1 MIVRQ
6 SDNSEYGA
14 RCGDSASLCQTMGS
28 CTAAE
33 RSSDAFGT
41 LHLEHSSTV
50 DRVADELRRAVFEGE
65 LESGTPL
72 REVALAES
80 LGVSRPTLREA
91 LALLVAEGLA
101 TREPNRGVTV
111 ASPDPESVR
120 DVSRVRAVLET
131 AGVRH
136 WPTAGEEAR
145 DAVRQALGAY
155 ESAVADG
162 ASYQELNQRHLAIH
176 LSLVG
181 LTESPRLVAMA
192 ESRRRRAAAGAGPDR
207 PGPSQRPRP
216 GRRAPPPA
224 GAAGVR
230 RRRRSGRGAR
240 PSTWRAPRTR
250 SSSGSTS
257 TEDVPTRRSRGG
269 TTAGSAAAR
278 WRASPTLAA
287 MLAGEVRDLAAVH
300 SGRRGRRHLALRRDL
315 LHRPHLGLGRA
326 DAQGRPAAGRLP
338 DPRPGQ
344 HACEAGR

>member
-6 SDNSEYGA
+6 SDNQRIDTDGA
-14 RCGDSASLCQTMGS
+14 FGKPLSDTGVMDSD
-28 CTAAE
+28 E
-33 RSSDAFGT
+33 RPADAFGT

-50 DRVADELRRAVFEGE
+50 DRIADELRRAVFEGE

-91 LALLVAEGLA
+91 LAVLVAEGLA
-101 TREPNRGVTV
+101 TREPNRGVSV

-145 DAVRQALGAY
+145 DAVRLALADY
-155 ESAVADG
+155 QRAVAEG

-192 ESRRRRAAAGAGPDR
+192 TAVVAELRLALAQIDR
-207 PGPSQRPRP
+207 
-216 GRRAPPPA
+216 
-224 GAAGVR
+224 VR
-230 RRRRSGRGAR
+230 RNAR
-240 PSTWRAPRTR
+240 
-250 SSSGSTS
+250 
-257 TEDVPTRRSRGG
+257 DQ
-269 TTAGSAAAR
+269 AGSHHH
-278 WRASPTLAA
+278 L
-287 MLAGEVRDLAAVH
+287 LDLLESGDVEAAVAE
-300 SGRRGRRHLALRRDL
+300 LDD
-315 LHRPHLGLGRA
+315 HLGGA
-326 DAQGRPAAGRLP
+326 EDAIIERL
-338 DPRPGQ
+338 DLD
-344 HACEAGR
+344 